1 MRFKALW
8 RSTGHVVRRIA
19 LHDVIGP
26 LERLQRACARAY
38 VCVQKQPIEI
48 VEELWREKTFQND
61 ACKPSRNVQEY
72 SQRKGQGQA
81 IVPTSKPTER

>member
-1 MRFKALW
+1 MRFKALL
-8 RSTGHVVRRIA
+8 RSIGYVGRAIY
-19 LHDVIGP
+19 LHDVIGV

-61 ACKPSRNVQEY
+61 ACKSSRNVQEY
-72 SQRKGQGQA
+72 S
-81 IVPTSKPTER
+81 

>member
-1 MRFKALW
+1 MQSKALW
-8 RSTGHVVRRIA
+8 LSIGYVVRAIYLR
-19 LHDVIGP
+19 DVIGP

-72 SQRKGQGQA
+72 S
-81 IVPTSKPTER
+81 

>member
-1 MRFKALW
+1 MRFKALL
-8 RSTGHVVRRIA
+8 RSIGYVGRAIY

-48 VEELWREKTFQND
+48 VEELWREKLTL
-61 ACKPSRNVQEY
+61 ASLAGTCKNIVSARG
-72 SQRKGQGQA
+72 KG
-81 IVPTSKPTER
+81 KR